1 MAAPDFGQISEGLRR
16 STVSFTSQHQGQR
29 GHGSGVIWSAG
40 GLIVT
45 NAHVVRAGELV
56 IAAGNPLGF
65 NGALST
71 GVVHRVGP
79 FQGMGQFSWVREVVV
94 QLPAIQ
100 QVAA

>member
-1 MAAPDFGQISEGLRR
+1 MAAPDFGQIPEGLRR
-16 STVSFTSQHQGQR
+16 STVSFTSQ
-29 GHGSGVIWSAG
+29 VIWSAG